1 VQIGLSLALTG
12 GGGGLRPP
20 AGYVFL
26 VDDDGA
32 YLTDDDG
39 AYLLVESE

>member
-1 VQIGLSLALTG
+1 MSTLPVWRGVIGQG
-12 GGGGLRPP
+12 RHPP
-20 AGYVFL
+20 AGYVFV

-32 YLTDDDG
+32 LLTDDDG